1 MYTTKELLA
10 ALARRQPTIVLSTRD
25 LSDGVFRL
33 DHELRVDYDV
43 ELIGEVVPYDGG
55 RRRRAMTEADE
66 AGDASTPRHVG
77 LTRRCPV
84 VQDAYTSNRSI
95 YRCYILLA
103 VQCTSTIDS
112 K

>member
-1 MYTTKELLA
+1 M
-10 ALARRQPTIVLSTRD
+10 
-25 LSDGVFRL
+25 
-33 DHELRVDYDV
+33 DYDV